1 MLVKDCASR
10 RKKSAAALLALIPL
24 YKILRET
31 SLDDTYGATGWTFGG
46 DMVID
51 NPILTRFNQER
62 VPLLIVGSIGF
73 LEESLGSS
81 EVLGIHFV
89 PRGLS
94 TRPGN

>member
-1 MLVKDCASR
+1 
-10 RKKSAAALLALIPL
+10 
-24 YKILRET
+24 
-31 SLDDTYGATGWTFGG
+31 
-46 DMVID
+46 MVID